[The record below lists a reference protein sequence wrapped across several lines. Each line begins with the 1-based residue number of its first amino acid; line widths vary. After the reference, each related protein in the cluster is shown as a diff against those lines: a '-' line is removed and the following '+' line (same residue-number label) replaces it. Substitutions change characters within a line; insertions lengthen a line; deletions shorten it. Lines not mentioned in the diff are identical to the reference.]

1 MRVIFIGSVQLSEIM
16 LESVIAKE
24 VLDVVGV
31 CTLREGHS
39 NSDHVDLTPLC
50 IRLKIPVRY
59 TPEINAPESLEW
71 IRSLN
76 PDVIFCF
83 GWSRL
88 IREPLLS
95 IARLG
100 VIGFHPTLLPANR
113 GRHPIIWALTLG
125 LERTGSTFFLMNS
138 GVDSGPI
145 ISQREIQIV
154 ESDDA
159 GTLYGRIAKT
169 AASQID
175 ELVQGISTDGP
186 IGSPQDEALASY
198 WRKRTANDGLIDW
211 RMSATG
217 IRNLVRALR
226 PPYMGA
232 HFVHSEKSFT
242 VWACKESNICAP
254 TSEPGKVLKL
264 NDWGIVVKCGVG
276 SVLLTHVEPFPE
288 VDEGDYL

>member
-1 MRVIFIGSVQLSEIM
+1 MRVVFIGSVHLSKIM
-16 LESVIAKE
+16 LDSVMAKE

-31 CTLREGHS
+31 CTLGEGYS
-39 NSDHVDLTPLC
+39 NSDHFDLTPLC
-50 IRLKIPVRY
+50 IELKIPVRY
-59 TPEINAPESLEW
+59 TPDINAPESLEW

-125 LERTGSTFFLMNS
+125 LDRTGSTFFLMNS
-138 GVDSGPI
+138 GMDSGPI
-145 ISQREIQIV
+145 ISQREVQIDI
-154 ESDDA
+154 SDDA

-169 AASQID
+169 AVSQID
-175 ELVQGISTDGP
+175 ELVRGISIDGP
-186 IGSPQDEALASY
+186 IGNPQDETLASY
-198 WRKRTANDGLIDW
+198 WRKRSTNDGLIDW
-211 RMSATG
+211 RMPATG

-232 HFVHSEKSFT
+232 HFVRSEKSHT
-242 VWACKESNICAP
+242 VWACNESDVSEVS
-254 TSEPGKVLKL
+254 SEPGKVLQL
-264 NDWGIVVKCGVG
+264 SDEGIIVKCGVG
-276 SVLLTHVEPFPE
+276 SVLLTNVEPFPE
-288 VDEGDYL
+288 ICEGDYL